1 MMPGVDRRETGAE
14 SRTTQSGNID
24 IIGFPMDLGANR
36 RGVDM
41 GPSALR
47 IAGLEEKLT
56 ALGYRVQD
64 QGNIAIG
71 IKECQT
77 ITDLNL
83 KYMHEIVR
91 TAEILRNQ
99 VELSLERQHLPL
111 CIGGD
116 HSLALGSIAGVAAY
130 CRKHDRKLGIIWL
143 DAHADANTDQ
153 TTPSGNIHGMV
164 VSAALGLGHPELTD
178 IGGFSPKL
186 ASQHFAIVGVR
197 HIDPA
202 EKENIQR
209 LDVPVYTMM
218 DVDRRGMDA
227 VMTDVL
233 GRLQAVDHIHVS
245 FDLDCV
251 DPTVAAGVGTPV
263 TGGLTYREAHLC
275 METIAEQGG
284 MHSMD
289 VVEVNPI
296 LDIRNQSARLA
307 SDLVASALGQRI
319 L

>member
-1 MMPGVDRRETGAE
+1 MMPGADGKAAMAD
-14 SRTTQSGNID
+14 SRSSLSRDID

-56 ALGYRVQD
+56 ALGYRVHD

-77 ITDLNL
+77 ITNRRL

-91 TAEILRNQ
+91 TAEILCKQ
-99 VELSLERQHLPL
+99 VASSLERGHMPL

-116 HSLALGSIAGVAAY
+116 HSLALGSMAGVAAH
-130 CRKHDRKLGIIWL
+130 CRKHDRKLGVIWL
-143 DAHADANTDQ
+143 DAHADANTDK

-164 VSAALGLGHPELTD
+164 VAAALGLGHPELTGV
-178 IGGFSPKL
+178 GGFSPKL
-186 ASQHFAIVGVR
+186 APQHFAIVGVR
-197 HIDPA
+197 SIDPA
-202 EKENIQR
+202 EKENIQQ
-209 LDVPVYTMM
+209 LGVPVYTMT

-227 VMTDVL
+227 VMTDVMR
-233 GRLQAVDHIHVS
+233 RLNAVDHVHVS

-251 DPTVAAGVGTPV
+251 DPAVAAGVGTPV
-263 TGGLTYREAHLC
+263 TGGLTYREAHLA
-275 METIAEQGG
+275 METIAERGG
-284 MHSMD
+284 MHSLD
-289 VVEVNPI
+289 VVELNPI

-307 SDLVASALGQRI
+307 RDLVASGLGQRI

>member
-1 MMPGVDRRETGAE
+1 MSGVDHKAAMAE
-14 SRTTQSGNID
+14 LRSTHSGNID

-56 ALGYRVQD
+56 ALGYRVHD

-77 ITDLNL
+77 ITNPRL
-83 KYMHEIVR
+83 KYMQEIVR
-91 TAEILRNQ
+91 TAEILSKQ

-116 HSLALGSIAGVAAY
+116 HSLALGSIAGVAAH
-130 CRKHDRKLGIIWL
+130 CRKHDRELGIIWL
-143 DAHADANTDQ
+143 DAHADANTDK

-164 VSAALGLGHPELTD
+164 VSAALGLGHPELTG
-178 IGGFSPKL
+178 IGGFAPKVSP
-186 ASQHFAIVGVR
+186 QHFAVVGVR
-197 HIDPA
+197 SVDRA
-202 EKENIQR
+202 EKENIQQ
-209 LDVPVYTMM
+209 LGVPVYTMT

-233 GRLQAVDHIHVS
+233 RRLKAVDHIHVS

-251 DPTVAAGVGTPV
+251 DPSVAAGVGTPV

-296 LDIRNQSARLA
+296 LDIRNQSAQLA
-307 SDLVASALGQRI
+307 SDLVASGLGQRI

>member
-1 MMPGVDRRETGAE
+1 MISP
-14 SRTTQSGNID
+14 SRDID
-24 IIGFPMDLGANR
+24 VIGFPMDLGANR

-56 ALGYRVQD
+56 ALGYRVHD
-64 QGNIAIG
+64 QGDIVIG
-71 IKECQT
+71 IKECQK
-77 ITDLNL
+77 IINPRL
-83 KYMHEIVR
+83 KYLDEIVR
-91 TAEILRNQ
+91 TAAILSDR
-99 VELSLERQHLPL
+99 VASSLERGHLPL

-116 HSLALGSIAGVAAY
+116 HSMALGSIAGVAAH
-130 CRKHDRKLGIIWL
+130 CRKHDHELGVIWL
-143 DAHADANTDQ
+143 DAHADANTED

-164 VSAALGLGHPELTD
+164 VAAALGAGHPELTG

-186 ASQHFAIVGVR
+186 ASRHFAIVGVR
-197 HIDPA
+197 SIDPA
-202 EKENIQR
+202 EKDNIQQ
-209 LDVPVYTMM
+209 LGVPIYTMT
-218 DVDRRGMDA
+218 DIDRRGMDA
-227 VMTDVL
+227 VMTEVL
-233 GRLQAVDHIHVS
+233 QRLKAVDHIHVS

-251 DPTVAAGVGTPV
+251 DPAVAVGVGTPV
-263 TGGLTYREAHLC
+263 AGGLTYREAHLC
-275 METIAEQGG
+275 METIADRGS

-307 SDLVASALGQRI
+307 SDLVASGLGQRI

>member
-1 MMPGVDRRETGAE
+1 MMSDADPKATIME
-14 SRTTQSGNID
+14 SPSPRNRNID

-56 ALGYRVQD
+56 ALGYQVHD

-71 IKECQT
+71 IKECQI
-77 ITDLNL
+77 ITNRRL

-91 TAEILRNQ
+91 TAEILSKQ
-99 VELSLERQHLPL
+99 VELSLERHHLPL

-116 HSLALGSIAGVAAY
+116 HSLALGSITGVAAY
-130 CRKHDRKLGIIWL
+130 CRKHDRKLGVIWL
-143 DAHADANTDQ
+143 DAHADANTDK

-164 VSAALGLGHPELTD
+164 VSAALGVGHPELTG

-186 ASQHFAIVGVR
+186 DPRHFAVVGVR
-197 HIDPA
+197 SIDPG
-202 EKENIQR
+202 EKKNIQQ
-209 LDVPVYTMM
+209 LELPVYTMT

-227 VMTDVL
+227 VMKDVL
-233 GRLQAVDHIHVS
+233 RRLKAVDHIHVS
-245 FDLDCV
+245 FDLDSV

-284 MHSMD
+284 LHSMD

-296 LDIRNQSARLA
+296 LDIKNQSARLA
-307 SDLVASALGQRI
+307 SELVASGLGQRI

>member
-1 MMPGVDRRETGAE
+1 VIFPSHD
-14 SRTTQSGNID
+14 ID

-56 ALGYRVQD
+56 ALGYGVHD
-64 QGNIAIG
+64 QGDIVIG
-71 IKECQT
+71 IKECQK
-77 ITDLNL
+77 IINPRL
-83 KYMHEIVR
+83 KYMDEIVR
-91 TAEILRNQ
+91 TAAILSDR
-99 VELSLERQHLPL
+99 VASSLEHGHLPL

-116 HSLALGSIAGVAAY
+116 HSMALGSIAGVATH
-130 CRKHDRKLGIIWL
+130 CRNHDRELGVIWL
-143 DAHADANTDQ
+143 DAHADANTDE

-164 VSAALGLGHPELTD
+164 VAAALGLGHPELKG

-186 ASQHFAIVGVR
+186 APRHFAIVGVR
-197 HIDPA
+197 SIDPA
-202 EKENIQR
+202 EKDNIQQ
-209 LDVPVYTMM
+209 LGVPIYTMT
-218 DVDRRGMDA
+218 DIDRRGMDA

-233 GRLQAVDHIHVS
+233 QRLREVDHIHVS

-251 DPTVAAGVGTPV
+251 DPAVAVGVGTPV

-275 METIAEQGG
+275 METIAEQGR

-289 VVEVNPI
+289 IVEVNPI

-307 SDLVASALGQRI
+307 SDLVASGLGQRI
-319 L
+319 F

>member
-1 MMPGVDRRETGAE
+1 
-14 SRTTQSGNID
+14 
-24 IIGFPMDLGANR
+24 MDLGANR

-47 IAGLEEKLT
+47 IAGLEDKLT
-56 ALGYRVQD
+56 ALGYRVHD

-71 IKECQT
+71 IKECQA
-77 ITDLNL
+77 ITNRRL
-83 KYMHEIVR
+83 KYMQEIVR
-91 TAEILRNQ
+91 TAAILSEQ
-99 VELSLERQHLPL
+99 VESSLERGHLPL

-116 HSLALGSIAGVAAY
+116 HSLALGSITGVAAY
-130 CRKHDRKLGIIWL
+130 CRKHDRRLGVIWL
-143 DAHADANTDQ
+143 DAHADANTEK

-164 VSAALGLGHPELTD
+164 VSAALGLGHPELTG

-186 ASQHFAIVGVR
+186 AAEHFAVVGAR
-197 HIDPA
+197 CIDPA
-202 EKENIQR
+202 EKDNIQR
-209 LDVPVYTMM
+209 LGLPVYTMT

-233 GRLQAVDHIHVS
+233 RRLEAVDHIHVS

-251 DPTVAAGVGTPV
+251 DPTEATGVGTPV

-275 METIAEQGG
+275 METIAEERG

-289 VVEVNPI
+289 VVELNPI

-307 SDLVASALGQRI
+307 TELVASGLGQRI

>member
-1 MMPGVDRRETGAE
+1 MMPVVDRKATMA
-14 SRTTQSGNID
+14 QSFSTHSGDID
-24 IIGFPMDLGANR
+24 IIGFPMDLGADR

-56 ALGYRVQD
+56 DLGYAVHD
-64 QGNIAIG
+64 EGNIAIG

-77 ITDLNL
+77 IANHRL
-83 KYMHEIVR
+83 KYMQEIVR
-91 TAEILRNQ
+91 TAEILSKQ
-99 VELSLERQHLPL
+99 VELSLERYHLPL

-116 HSLALGSIAGVAAY
+116 HSLALGSIAGVSAY
-130 CRKHDRKLGIIWL
+130 CRRHDRKLGVIWL
-143 DAHADANTDQ
+143 DAHADANTDK

-164 VSAALGLGHPELTD
+164 VSAALGLGHPELTG

-186 ASQHFAIVGVR
+186 DAQHFAIVGVR
-197 HIDPA
+197 SIDPA

-209 LDVPVYTMM
+209 LDLPVYTMT

-227 VMTDVL
+227 VMADVL
-233 GRLQAVDHIHVS
+233 QRLKAVDHVHVS

-251 DPTVAAGVGTPV
+251 DPAVAAGVGTPV

-307 SDLVASALGQRI
+307 SDLVASGLGQKI